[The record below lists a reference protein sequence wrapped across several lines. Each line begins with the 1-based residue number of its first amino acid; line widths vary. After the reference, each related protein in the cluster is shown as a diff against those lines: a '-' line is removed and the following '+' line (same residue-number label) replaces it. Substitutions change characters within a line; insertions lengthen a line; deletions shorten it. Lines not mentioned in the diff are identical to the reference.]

1 MGRVGADLLAAGVIL
16 AACAGRG
23 APASETPASIATAQS
38 SSECQQS
45 PQPASP
51 WREMTWAEYYAD
63 VSERAS
69 RRDVEVIWITPPDVR
84 QARKAES
91 SATPVAACKH

>member
-1 MGRVGADLLAAGVIL
+1 MGRIGADLLAAGMVL

-23 APASETPASIATAQS
+23 APASETSARTATAPASSQ
-38 SSECQQS
+38 CQQG

-51 WREMTWAEYYAD
+51 WREMTWAEYHAD

-84 QARKAES
+84 QARKAEH
-91 SATPVAACKH
+91 SATPAACTH